1 MKKPRN
7 TPEGWRSIFPRFDL
21 KMKLSLLFLLTT
33 ILQLQ
38 AGLGYSQKTKI
49 TLDLN
54 EVAISK
60 VIDQIESVT
69 DFKFFYSRG
78 ELDLDKKITVNVT
91 EQSIESILKIM
102 FPHNEVDY
110 TIIDT
115 QIVLKVSKGTQNGL
129 QPAIQGSRKS
139 TVVQF
144 QVSGTVTDA
153 DGGPLPGAS
162 IVEKGTTN
170 GVTADFDGNFTMA
183 VTNEAA
189 VLVVS
194 YVGFVTKEIPLNG
207 QTSILIGLMEDVSS
221 LDEVVLIGYGSQ
233 KKSDLTGSVSN
244 IKAKDLLDK
253 PAVNVGQALSGKIAG
268 VEAFTNSGRPDG
280 KVSIRVRGNNSVS
293 ASNEPLFVVDGVIG
307 VSNINLINPNNIESL
322 EVLKDASATAIYGA
336 RGANGV
342 ILITTKRGIP
352 LDGKSIISYD
362 TYVSFG
368 VLNKKQNLEFLNAQE
383 WWSVYNTGFDN
394 IQKYDPDGFA
404 QGRYQRANPANLPNL
419 FDASGNPIYD
429 TDWEDETYRTAVSF
443 NHQIGIRG
451 GNEKTTYGFFL
462 NYLDQEALM
471 VNNYLKRYSGQVNID
486 SQVKDWLKMGVNASY
501 NHSIGND
508 LYGNY
513 VIKRLQQEALP
524 IIPVKYPDGSWGSN
538 RDFPG
543 AVQDT
548 PARYLEE
555 MVNEISSSQFLSDL
569 YLDFKITDDL
579 GFKATFAVD
588 NTHRKTN
595 YYVGKNLIQFGGITN
610 GGVAQIST
618 EKQLYW
624 QNENYFNYNV
634 DFTDDSRLNVLLGLS
649 WQQRNA
655 ELLGAEHRNFI
666 DDFYQWHNIGLG
678 TVVQPSSSSDWRWS
692 LNSYFARANYV
703 LKDKYLFTATGRYDG
718 SSKFGKNNRYAFF
731 PSFAFAWRVSEE
743 SFLQD
748 HKYINSLKLRT
759 SIGQT
764 GNQEIGNYA
773 YSQNLGSN
781 NVIFGDEFHSTLY
794 NSNFGNPDLKW
805 ETTTQLD
812 FGLDISLLGNRV
824 DLAMD
829 YYHKITD
836 DLLLNAPIPSSSG
849 LPFVLKNIG
858 SVKNTGFELAINSYN
873 ISSEDFSWSTRLSFA
888 TNKNKVIKLGENDE
902 DILTTSHAQGFMKI
916 LRVGEPVGSFW
927 GLTRLGTWGT
937 DEAAEAETFNRLPGD
952 LKFADI
958 NNDGKIDAND
968 NSIIGIDSP
977 KWTMGISNTLT
988 YKDFDLLFDIRIVEG
1003 FNVMNAGTHN
1013 REDRSGVANGSK
1025 TLLNAWTPSQQNTM
1039 VGELRYMRTYYDSYP
1054 DTHWLQDG
1062 SFIRLQNLTV
1072 GYNFPKKISDKI
1084 GLDRLRLYA
1093 SGQNLFLITKYNGY
1107 DPEISTFDGD
1117 FGQGIDDF
1125 GEPRA
1130 RTYTVGL
1137 NVNF

>member
-1 MKKPRN
+1 MKIKCTNNHFRQRKKLLKFIMRTFIFLLCSTAFGFTSSEVFSQN
-7 TPEGWRSIFPRFDL
+7 TKIHIDKDQTVSIDAVFDL
-21 KMKLSLLFLLTT
+21 LRDQTDYTFIYEEDLFKDVPKVQLKKGT
-33 ILQLQ
+33 ILANKLLEICFS
-38 AGLGYSQKTKI
+38 GK
-49 TLDLN
+49 
-54 EVAISK
+54 
-60 VIDQIESVT
+60 
-69 DFKFFYSRG
+69 DFKLNLKG
-78 ELDLDKKITVNVT
+78 DKIIIIATEPSNTV
-91 EQSIESILKIM
+91 
-102 FPHNEVDY
+102 
-110 TIIDT
+110 
-115 QIVLKVSKGTQNGL
+115 L
-129 QPAIQGSRKS
+129 Q
-139 TVVQF
+139 TF
-144 QVSGTVTDA
+144 TVSGTIMDSN
-153 DGGPLPGAS
+153 GQPLPGAN

-170 GVTADFDGNFTMA
+170 GVTADFDGNFSIS
-183 VTNEAA
+183 VENEDV
-189 VLVVS
+189 VLVVT
-194 YVGFVTKEIPLNG
+194 YIGFATKEVGVNG
-207 QTSILIGLMEDVSS
+207 QRTLNITLEESAAG

-244 IKAKDLLDK
+244 IKSKDLLDK

-280 KVSIRVRGNNSVS
+280 KVSIRVRGNNSIS

-352 LDGKSIISYD
+352 LDGESIISYD
-362 TYVSFG
+362 TYMSFG

-383 WWSVYNTGFDN
+383 WWSVYNTGYDN
-394 IQKYDPDGFA
+394 IQKYDPAGFA

-419 FDASGNPIYD
+419 FDSSGNPIYD
-429 TDWEDETYRTAVSF
+429 TDWEDETYRTAVSV
-443 NHQIGIRG
+443 NHQLGFRG
-451 GNEKTTYGFFL
+451 GNEKTTYGFFV
-462 NYLDQEALM
+462 NYLDQQALM
-471 VNNYLKRYSGQVNID
+471 VNNYLKRYSGQLNID
-486 SQVKDWLKMGVNASY
+486 SQVKDWLKIGINASY
-501 NHSIGND
+501 NNSIGND

-513 VIKRLQQEALP
+513 IIKRLQQEALP

-555 MVNEISSSQFLSDL
+555 MVNEISNSQFLSDL

-624 QNENYFNYNV
+624 QNENYFNYNL
-634 DFTDDSRLNVLLGLS
+634 DFTEDSRLNVLLGLS
-649 WQQRNA
+649 WQQRYA

-678 TVVQPSSSSDWRWS
+678 TVVQPSSSSDWRWA

-731 PSFAFAWRVSEE
+731 PSFAFAWKVSEE
-743 SFLQD
+743 NFLQD
-748 HKYINSLKLRT
+748 HKYISNLKLRT

-781 NVIFGDEFHSTLY
+781 NVIFGDEFQSTLY

-805 ETTTQLD
+805 ETTTQID
-812 FGLDISLLGNRV
+812 FGLDISLLNHRV
-824 DLAMD
+824 DMTMD
-829 YYHKITD
+829 YYHKTTD

-858 SVKNTGFELAINSYN
+858 SVRNKGFELSINSYN

-888 TNKNKVIKLGENDE
+888 TNKNRVIKLGENDE

-937 DEAAEAETFNRLPGD
+937 EEAAEAETFNRLPGD
-952 LKFADI
+952 LKYADI

-988 YKDFDLLFDIRIVEG
+988 YRNFDLLFDIRIVEG
-1003 FNVMNAGTHN
+1003 INVMNAGTHN
-1013 REDRSGVANGSK
+1013 REDRSGVANGSR
-1025 TLLNAWTPSQQNTM
+1025 TLLNAWTPENQNTM

-1072 GYNFPKKISDKI
+1072 GYNFPKKILDKI

-1130 RTYTVGL
+1130 RTYTLGL

>member
-1 MKKPRN
+1 MRTFIFLLCSTAFGFTSSEVFSQN
-7 TPEGWRSIFPRFDL
+7 TKIHIDKDQTVSIDAVFDL
-21 KMKLSLLFLLTT
+21 LRDQTDYTFIYEEDLFKDVPKVQLKKGT
-33 ILQLQ
+33 ILANKLLEICFS
-38 AGLGYSQKTKI
+38 GK
-49 TLDLN
+49 
-54 EVAISK
+54 
-60 VIDQIESVT
+60 
-69 DFKFFYSRG
+69 DFKLNLKG
-78 ELDLDKKITVNVT
+78 DKIIIIATEPSNTV
-91 EQSIESILKIM
+91 
-102 FPHNEVDY
+102 
-110 TIIDT
+110 
-115 QIVLKVSKGTQNGL
+115 L
-129 QPAIQGSRKS
+129 Q
-139 TVVQF
+139 TF
-144 QVSGTVTDA
+144 TVSGTIMDSN
-153 DGGPLPGAS
+153 GQPLPGAN

-170 GVTADFDGNFTMA
+170 GVTADFDGNFSIS
-183 VTNEAA
+183 VENEDV
-189 VLVVS
+189 VLVVT
-194 YVGFVTKEIPLNG
+194 YIGFATKEVGVNG
-207 QTSILIGLMEDVSS
+207 QRTLNITLEESAAG

-244 IKAKDLLDK
+244 IKSKDLLDK

-280 KVSIRVRGNNSVS
+280 KVSIRVRGNNSIS

-352 LDGKSIISYD
+352 LDGESIISYD
-362 TYVSFG
+362 TYMSFG

-383 WWSVYNTGFDN
+383 WWSVYNTGYDN
-394 IQKYDPDGFA
+394 IQKYDPAGFA

-419 FDASGNPIYD
+419 FDSSGNPIYD
-429 TDWEDETYRTAVSF
+429 TDWEDETYRTAVSV
-443 NHQIGIRG
+443 NHQLGFRG
-451 GNEKTTYGFFL
+451 GNEKTTYGFFV
-462 NYLDQEALM
+462 NYLDQQALM
-471 VNNYLKRYSGQVNID
+471 VNNYLKRYSGQLNID
-486 SQVKDWLKMGVNASY
+486 SQVKDWLKIGINASY
-501 NHSIGND
+501 NNSIGND

-513 VIKRLQQEALP
+513 IIKRLQQEALP

-555 MVNEISSSQFLSDL
+555 MVNEISNSQFLSDL

-624 QNENYFNYNV
+624 QNENYFNYNL
-634 DFTDDSRLNVLLGLS
+634 DFTEDSRLNVLLGLS
-649 WQQRNA
+649 WQQRYA

-678 TVVQPSSSSDWRWS
+678 TVVQPSSSSDWRWA

-731 PSFAFAWRVSEE
+731 PSFAFAWKVSEE
-743 SFLQD
+743 NFLQD
-748 HKYINSLKLRT
+748 HKYISNLKLRT

-781 NVIFGDEFHSTLY
+781 NVIFGDEFQSTLY

-805 ETTTQLD
+805 ETTTQID
-812 FGLDISLLGNRV
+812 FGLDISLLNHRV
-824 DLAMD
+824 DMTMD
-829 YYHKITD
+829 YYHKTTD

-858 SVKNTGFELAINSYN
+858 SVRNKGFELSINSYN

-888 TNKNKVIKLGENDE
+888 TNKNRVIKLGENDE

-937 DEAAEAETFNRLPGD
+937 EEAAEAETFNRLPGD
-952 LKFADI
+952 LKYADI

-988 YKDFDLLFDIRIVEG
+988 YRNFDLLFDIRIVEG
-1003 FNVMNAGTHN
+1003 INVMNAGTHN
-1013 REDRSGVANGSK
+1013 REDRSGVANGSR
-1025 TLLNAWTPSQQNTM
+1025 TLLNAWTPENQNTM

-1072 GYNFPKKISDKI
+1072 GYNFPKKILDKI

-1130 RTYTVGL
+1130 RTYTLGL

>member
-1 MKKPRN
+1 MKKLLN
-7 TPEGWRSIFPRFDL
+7 TTRRRRPVFKFDL
-21 KMKLSLLFLLTT
+21 KMKLSILLLLVTFFS
-33 ILQLQ
+33 LKANDSYAQR
-38 AGLGYSQKTKI
+38 TKI
-49 TLDLN
+49 TLNLHNISVGQLIDEIERSTEFQFVYKIEDVDLARIVSVNADN
-54 EVAISK
+54 ERIDDILNQVFGNTRTTFNLNDRRIYLVRRTGTPISHPPK
-60 VIDQIESVT
+60 VEMALPVIQ
-69 DFKFFYSRG
+69 YSING
-78 ELDLDKKITVNVT
+78 
-91 EQSIESILKIM
+91 
-102 FPHNEVDY
+102 
-110 TIIDT
+110 TIKDE
-115 QIVLKVSKGTQNGL
+115 
-129 QPAIQGSRKS
+129 
-139 TVVQF
+139 
-144 QVSGTVTDA
+144 
-153 DGGPLPGAS
+153 DGNPLPGANV
-162 IVEKGTTN
+162 VEKGTTN
-170 GVTADFDGNFTMA
+170 GVTADFDGNFSIEVVDDNA
-183 VTNEAA
+183 VLLVSYIGFGTKEVMIDGQRSIDIVLEEAA
-189 VLVVS
+189 A
-194 YVGFVTKEIPLNG
+194 G
-207 QTSILIGLMEDVSS
+207 

-244 IKAKDLLDK
+244 IKSKDLLDK

-280 KVSIRVRGNNSVS
+280 KVSIRVRGNNSIS

-352 LDGKSIISYD
+352 LDGESIISYD
-362 TYVSFG
+362 TYMSFG
-368 VLNKKQNLEFLNAQE
+368 VLNKKQNLEFLNARE
-383 WWSVYNTGFDN
+383 WWSVYNTGYDN

-419 FDASGNPIYD
+419 FDSSGNPIYD
-429 TDWEDETYRTAVSF
+429 TDWEDETYRTAVSV
-443 NHQIGIRG
+443 NHQLGFRG
-451 GNEKTTYGFFL
+451 GNEKTTYGFFV
-462 NYLDQEALM
+462 NYLDQQALM
-471 VNNYLKRYSGQVNID
+471 VNNYLKRYSGQLNID
-486 SQVKDWLKMGVNASY
+486 SQIRDWLKIGINASY
-501 NHSIGND
+501 NNSIGND

-513 VIKRLQQEALP
+513 IIKRLQQEALP
-524 IIPVKYPDGSWGSN
+524 IIPVKYPDGTWGSN

-555 MVNEISSSQFLSDL
+555 MVNEISNSQFLSDL
-569 YLDFKITDDL
+569 YLDFKITEDL

-624 QNENYFNYNV
+624 QNENYFNYNL
-634 DFTDDSRLNVLLGLS
+634 DFTEDSRLNVLLGLS
-649 WQQRNA
+649 WQQRHA

-678 TVVQPSSSSDWRWS
+678 TVVQPSSSSDWRWA

-731 PSFAFAWRVSEE
+731 PSFAFAWKVSEE
-743 SFLQD
+743 NFLQD
-748 HKYINSLKLRT
+748 HKYISNLKLRT

-781 NVIFGDEFHSTLY
+781 NVIFGDEFQSTLY

-805 ETTTQLD
+805 ETTTQID
-812 FGLDISLLGNRV
+812 FGLDISLLNHRV
-824 DLAMD
+824 DMTMD
-829 YYHKITD
+829 YYHKTTD

-858 SVKNTGFELAINSYN
+858 SVRNKGFELAINSYN

-888 TNKNKVIKLGENDE
+888 TNKNRVIKLGENDE

-937 DEAAEAETFNRLPGD
+937 EEAAEAETFNRLPGD
-952 LKFADI
+952 LKYADI

-988 YKDFDLLFDIRIVEG
+988 YRNFDLLFDIRIVEG
-1003 FNVMNAGTHN
+1003 INVMNAGTHN

-1025 TLLNAWTPSQQNTM
+1025 TLLNAWTPENQNTM

-1062 SFIRLQNLTV
+1062 SFIRLQNLTL
-1072 GYNFPKKISDKI
+1072 GYNFPKNILDKI

-1130 RTYTVGL
+1130 RTYTLGL